1 MFAHGRSASPAIGE
15 SGILL
20 TKLNLGVDVVNSWKT
35 RTILRM
41 LVGVSDGELDQ

>member
-1 MFAHGRSASPAIGE
+1 MFAHGWSASPAVGE
-15 SGILL
+15 SGVLL
-20 TKLNLGVDVVNSWKT
+20 TTLNLGVDVVDVWKT